1 MAHDSIEVVP
11 VDPEAWE
18 IAFKPYSERQHA
30 DSAFDL
36 ARKLIA
42 VKQLLEEKPPRISGV
57 ITALNEAA
65 ETLFPMTE
73 FHQSAFELYKIAIEG
88 RATTAHED
96 LLKTLGITF

>member
-1 MAHDSIEVVP
+1 MSENDHKPP
-11 VDPEAWE
+11 VDTEAWE

-36 ARKLIA
+36 ARKLMA

-65 ETLFPMTE
+65 ETLFPMSE
-73 FHQSAFELYKIAIEG
+73 FHQGAYELYRTAIEG
-88 RATTAHED
+88 RATTADED
-96 LLKTLGITF
+96 LMKTLGIRF